1 MSIPHE
7 IVVPRLNVADS
18 TLRLVK
24 WAVESGERVG
34 PTSVIAILETSKATF
49 EVTAETDGHLHH
61 LADINEVVSVGQ
73 TIALLTESS
82 EAPHTVHRHTSTLI
96 AETAEDGPEI
106 SEKARP
112 LMAQHGLSGADFPGR
127 SVVRKR
133 DVEALI
139 ATREGGHE
147 ADRERRFGN
156 EVLNPDEKWDAAIGS
171 AHYEQLRATLTELRR
186 RMKARFDR
194 HVSTGELLYDR
205 WDMARDHGF
214 GEGSSIY
221 DACLLLGDVRVG
233 KHCWVGPFT
242 VLDGAHSPLEIG
254 DYSSIGSGT
263 QIYTHNTI
271 QHVLTGGQ
279 QEAFHEPTRI
289 GRCVFV
295 SPMCVIG
302 AGTIIGDHSFVAAG
316 SYVEGSF
323 PSHSYIAGNPATR
336 IGRVLVE
343 GDRAQLLREGR

>member
-1 MSIPHE
+1 
-7 IVVPRLNVADS
+7 
-18 TLRLVK
+18 
-24 WAVESGERVG
+24 
-34 PTSVIAILETSKATF
+34 
-49 EVTAETDGHLHH
+49 
-61 LADINEVVSVGQ
+61 
-73 TIALLTESS
+73 
-82 EAPHTVHRHTSTLI
+82 
-96 AETAEDGPEI
+96 
-106 SEKARP
+106 
-112 LMAQHGLSGADFPGR
+112 
-127 SVVRKR
+127 
-133 DVEALI
+133 
-139 ATREGGHE
+139 
-147 ADRERRFGN
+147 
-156 EVLNPDEKWDAAIGS
+156 
-171 AHYEQLRATLTELRR
+171 LRATLTELRR

-279 QEAFHEPTRI
+279 QEAFYEPTRI

>member
-1 MSIPHE
+1 MSIPRE
-7 IVVPRLNVADS
+7 IIVPRLNVADS

-24 WAVESGERVG
+24 WTVESGERVE
-34 PTSVIAILETSKATF
+34 PTTVIAILETSKATF
-49 EVTAETDGHLHH
+49 EVAAETDGHVHH
-61 LADINEVVSVGQ
+61 QADINEVVSVGQ
-73 TIALLTESS
+73 TIALLTESP
-82 EAPHTVHRHTSTLI
+82 EAPNIAGRKASTL
-96 AETAEDGPEI
+96 ATETAGDGPEI

-112 LMAQHGLSGADFPGR
+112 LMAQHGLTGADFPGR

-133 DVEALI
+133 DVEALV
-139 ATREGGHE
+139 ATSEGDQK
-147 ADRERRFGN
+147 ADRERRFGD
-156 EVLNPDEKWDAAIGS
+156 EVLDLDEEWDAALAS
-171 AHYEQLRATLTELRR
+171 EPYQQLRATLTKLRR

-279 QEAFHEPTRI
+279 QNAFHEPTRI

-316 SYVEGSF
+316 SYVEGRF

-336 IGRVLVE
+336 VGRVVVE
-343 GDRAQLLREGR
+343 GDRAHLLRDRR